1 MLIYVKLVEISIFSS
16 VFIRVVNA
24 YGCGAGV
31 GCGAGSG
38 SGAGVTPFLK
48 GSRFLSFFITEIPSR
63 KFRDEKIRENY
74 ETSKR
79 NRNKVRIYNL
89 FNQMAKKQWAQ
100 KPIH

>member
-1 MLIYVKLVEISIFSS
+1 MLIYVKLVEISISSS

-48 GSRFLSFFITEIPSR
+48 GSRFLSFFITEFP
-63 KFRDEKIRENY
+63 
-74 ETSKR
+74 
-79 NRNKVRIYNL
+79 
-89 FNQMAKKQWAQ
+89 
-100 KPIH
+100 